1 MKKIIPLL
9 ILISTFSIVL
19 ISGCVQQEGDGTGN
33 GQNGDG
39 NEAIMPADLTQI
51 TFLEDLA
58 ADPSW
63 SPDGS
68 RIIFLGMDKNTYEGG
83 FYVINSDGTGVAKV
97 GQWGYDHLFNPSWSP
112 VSNKIIGHGTDNE
125 YHPYAL
131 FLIDLDGD
139 PAEQIQLTAQ
149 KAEMPSWSPDGTRIA
164 YNVYSGD
171 WSSSKYGYESSSIWI
186 MDADGSGQTQLT
198 TEEDGFCTAPS
209 FSYDGSKIVYL
220 KGFTS
225 YMPEAKSAQQ
235 DPNEIWV
242 MNSDGS
248 DKHVI
253 FAPGDG
259 STQNI
264 RERAWNKNDEI
275 IFSRFWYQQVTQI
288 WVINS
293 DSTNPRS
300 ILKPAETF
308 NSDVVVY
315 DDPVWDNSGT
325 KVALTKVTSPAMP
338 EESWQIATFSW
349 ENGTEDG
356 KERDSSIPFFGIAED
371 FNKSNDIASL
381 TSDDLRELGVKIVKI
396 EMEPFIWN
404 LIEPSQGEF
413 DFTLIDNVVSE
424 ASDSGVSILPI
435 LWPYALWDQDGKEEC
450 KCAGGGPVPE
460 IMPKYRCKP
469 QDMEAYHY
477 FLKEIVERY
486 DGDDDFGSYPI
497 AESLKNKIR
506 QNPVIYWRIIDEPD
520 VGDDVTVERLFEGT
534 LEDYVDLLKNSY
546 EAIKEACEECYVITA
561 PPVGSIEDYYSQILS
576 FGAGNYCDGYT
587 IHGPIAELE
596 AAAGTLDKHVFADA
610 GSTDEVDM
618 AKRAILLAANGFSS
632 AWLSTAPSWGKYN
645 AKRVDGDPEKEE
657 EFFKQYLLFKDG
669 SKTPLYYALKIL
681 ITELEYFKSVEPF
694 DAGTDGVAGFKFY
707 FDDKAPVYA
716 FFIGDP
722 ETHIVWPVGFE
733 SPRESEEETVSLDFE
748 QFLVKDLYGNEEVK
762 SQSFTLEW
770 SNVYFVTEISNQGT
784 D

>member
-1 MKKIIPLL
+1 MMKNKGVLGILAMLTIGII
-9 ILISTFSIVL
+9 S
-19 ISGCVQQEGDGTGN
+19 ISGCIQQDGN
-33 GQNGDG
+33 GADDQNGDG
-39 NEAIMPADLTQI
+39 AIVPADLTQI

-83 FYVINSDGTGVAKV
+83 FYVINSNGTGVAKV
-97 GQWGYDHLFNPSWSP
+97 GQWEYDHLFNPSWSP

-125 YHPYAL
+125 HHPHGL

-139 PAEQIQLTAQ
+139 PTEQIQLTAQ
-149 KAEMPSWSPDGTRIA
+149 KAEMPSWNPDGTRIA

-186 MDADGSGQTQLT
+186 MDVNGSGQTQLT

-235 DPNEIWV
+235 EPNEIWV

-293 DSTNPRS
+293 NGTNPQS

-308 NSDVVVY
+308 SSDVVVY

-349 ENGTEDG
+349 EESQVRGGE
-356 KERDSSIPFFGIAED
+356 
-371 FNKSNDIASL
+371 
-381 TSDDLRELGVKIVKI
+381 GVKT
-396 EMEPFIWN
+396 
-404 LIEPSQGEF
+404 F
-413 DFTLIDNVVSE
+413 DFE
-424 ASDSGVSILPI
+424 KFKG
-435 LWPYALWDQDGKEEC
+435 E
-450 KCAGGGPVPE
+450 
-460 IMPKYRCKP
+460 
-469 QDMEAYHY
+469 
-477 FLKEIVERY
+477 
-486 DGDDDFGSYPI
+486 
-497 AESLKNKIR
+497 
-506 QNPVIYWRIIDEPD
+506 
-520 VGDDVTVERLFEGT
+520 
-534 LEDYVDLLKNSY
+534 
-546 EAIKEACEECYVITA
+546 
-561 PPVGSIEDYYSQILS
+561 
-576 FGAGNYCDGYT
+576 
-587 IHGPIAELE
+587 ELE
-596 AAAGTLDKHVFADA
+596 ADVKWTSEGLSVSGEIVDHEVFQLPDGSYAMHTCGLGKVAYSPDGLTWTISEDDVIGEASSILKLPDGSYRAWWSVPKGAAETFDMLTAFSNDGYNWEDETMLTSPNMDDFYGGMPAVVISPDGTYRMYYTRTGPDTFIKSDLPGVELFIKRIYSAHSSDGLVWEPDPGIRIDGGEEADKGHASSGDVYIRKDGKYEMVYCSNVAGTGIAISDEGLNWTRL
-610 GSTDEVDM
+610 GSTG
-618 AKRAILLAANGFSS
+618 ILG
-632 AWLSTAPSWGKYN
+632 
-645 AKRVDGDPEKEE
+645 GDPVVNV
-657 EFFKQYLLFKDG
+657 FSDGTIRMYYGVG
-669 SKTPLYYALKIL
+669 SKKDEDGNVIL
-681 ITELEYFKSVEPF
+681 
-694 DAGTDGVAGFKFY
+694 DRVAG
-707 FDDKAPVYA
+707 VYSA
-716 FFIGDP
+716 
-722 ETHIVWPVGFE
+722 V
-733 SPRESEEETVSLDFE
+733 REP
-748 QFLVKDLYGNEEVK
+748 
-762 SQSFTLEW
+762 
-770 SNVYFVTEISNQGT
+770 I
-784 D
+784 

>member
-1 MKKIIPLL
+1 MMKNKGVLGIL
-9 ILISTFSIVL
+9 ILIILGVVFV
-19 ISGCVQQEGDGTGN
+19 SGCIQQEEDGAD

-39 NEAIMPADLTQI
+39 GEAIIPADLTQI

-83 FYVINSDGTGVAKV
+83 FYVINSNGTGVAKV

-125 YHPYAL
+125 HHPYGL

-139 PAEQIQLTAQ
+139 PTEQIQLTAQ
-149 KAEMPSWSPDGTRIA
+149 KAEMPSWSPDGTKIA

-186 MDADGSGQTQLT
+186 MDVNGSGQTQLT
-198 TEEDGFCTAPS
+198 TEENGFCTAPS

-235 DPNEIWV
+235 EPNEIWV

-253 FAPGDG
+253 FAPGDS

-293 DSTNPRS
+293 NGTNPRS

-308 NSDVVVY
+308 GSDSDIVVY

-349 ENGTEDG
+349 EDG
-356 KERDSSIPFFGIAED
+356 GDEQPSTVD
-371 FNKSNDIASL
+371 FQFV
-381 TSDDLRELGVKIVKI
+381 RKI
-396 EMEPFIWN
+396 EVSYGGYPP
-404 LIEPSQGEF
+404 LI
-413 DFTLIDNVVSE
+413 FTNN
-424 ASDSGVSILPI
+424 
-435 LWPYALWDQDGKEEC
+435 
-450 KCAGGGPVPE
+450 
-460 IMPKYRCKP
+460 
-469 QDMEAYHY
+469 H
-477 FLKEIVERY
+477 F
-486 DGDDDFGSYPI
+486 
-497 AESLKNKIR
+497 
-506 QNPVIYWRIIDEPD
+506 
-520 VGDDVTVERLFEGT
+520 
-534 LEDYVDLLKNSY
+534 YVSY
-546 EAIKEACEECYVITA
+546 ESDEYTHVRVYDENFTPTGEEHQLTDEK
-561 PPVGSIEDYYSQILS
+561 GGDHQI
-576 FGAGNYCDGYT
+576 
-587 IHGPIAELE
+587 
-596 AAAGTLDKHVFADA
+596 VFADNYFYLVYI
-610 GSTDEVDM
+610 GSDNYLHLKKFDSDFNEIKKVAVNEHSPDM
-618 AKRAILLAANGFSS
+618 EQEGAWDMLFYYANGSLYIGTPVETPPTEGEIANCGLHMRIFDTNLEFQDDFYLSDMGSGFGLRMMLRDGIFMIVSS
-632 AWLSTAPSWGKYN
+632 RNFEDALGSLIILRYDKDWN
-645 AKRVDGDPEKEE
+645 FIDEKRIS
-657 EFFKQYLLFKDG
+657 F
-669 SKTPLYYALKIL
+669 
-681 ITELEYFKSVEPF
+681 
-694 DAGTDGVAGFKFY
+694 
-707 FDDKAPVYA
+707 
-716 FFIGDP
+716 P
-722 ETHIVWPVGFE
+722 ETGEFSNEHYPRGFLFENGRYFISYTDPTKKGTEVADLGDITLKAFDSEWNLLGQTKVTNDILPDKGNRAHLALVGNKIYVAYDVL
-733 SPRESEEETVSLDFE
+733 EEGMPYAEGYVSKVY
-748 QFLVKDLYGNEEVK
+748 VKEYDVIIN
-762 SQSFTLEW
+762 
-770 SNVYFVTEISNQGT
+770 